1 MLENVIVSP
10 VPELVTPQVALPDP
24 KYIFILLLDW
34 EEVYVMTTTHDPD
47 CVVFRYVMS
56 LPELGRG
63 VPLIYVASIPL
74 IVTDVIVISGLSDL

>member
-1 MLENVIVSP
+1 
-10 VPELVTPQVALPDP
+10 
-24 KYIFILLLDW
+24 
-34 EEVYVMTTTHDPD
+34 MTTTHDPD